1 MTTASFQRD
10 GAATDGDRGIRKCIL
25 TLATRVSVGLN
36 RPTLSEMAL
45 EKNGK

>member
-36 RPTLSEMAL
+36 RPTLSELAL